1 MQAISDSQFVA
12 IADVFATDGKTVL
25 VPGLANANPTA
36 ILTQGISLTGSTG
49 PAAELEG
56 NHLTGTLACTGN
68 VPPPTDD
75 GQPNIAPTRTGQCG
89 APGF

>member
-1 MQAISDSQFVA
+1 V
-12 IADVFATDGKTVL
+12 
-25 VPGLANANPTA
+25 
-36 ILTQGISLTGSTG
+36 TQGISLTGSTG

-89 APGF
+89 ASGF